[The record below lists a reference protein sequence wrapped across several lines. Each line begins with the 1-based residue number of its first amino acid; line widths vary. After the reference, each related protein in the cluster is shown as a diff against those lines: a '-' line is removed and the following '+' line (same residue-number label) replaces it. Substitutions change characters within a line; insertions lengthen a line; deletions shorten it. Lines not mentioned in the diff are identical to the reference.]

1 MEKSSSEESAIHRS
15 PSVDSLDS
23 DFVRDS
29 TSGRPFGGR
38 GFTAGAFYGSTG
50 PRGTTAQGQVGTA
63 ADTSVNI
70 GGDKSSNNKYTAPK
84 GSKYVV
90 FYLDLSF
97 VFLLEFKKYNMAR
110 GCLCCLKYMMFFFNL
125 VFWLCGCGLLG
136 VGIWLSVSQG
146 SFATF
151 SPSFP
156 SLSAANLV
164 IAIGAIVMVTGFLG
178 CLGAIKE
185 NKCLLLSFFIVLLII
200 LLAELIL
207 LILFFVYSDKVSEN
221 AKQDLKDGLSLYNT
235 DNNVGLRNAWNII
248 QAEWKCCGVVG
259 YTDWH
264 EALKE
269 KMVPDRCCQ
278 EHYQECGRNSTNMFW
293 TRGCYEKVEEWLDD
307 NKHLMGTIGM
317 CILVV
322 QLLGMAFSM
331 TLFHQIHR
339 TGKKYDA

>member
-1 MEKSSSEESAIHRS
+1 MCEKPGEGCPAPMTICSRK
-15 PSVDSLDS
+15 
-23 DFVRDS
+23 FR
-29 TSGRPFGGR
+29 RP
-38 GFTAGAFYGSTG
+38 
-50 PRGTTAQGQVGTA
+50 
-63 ADTSVNI
+63 
-70 GGDKSSNNKYTAPK
+70 
-84 GSKYVV
+84 
-90 FYLDLSF
+90 
-97 VFLLEFKKYNMAR
+97 
-110 GCLCCLKYMMFFFNL
+110 LKNRL
-125 VFWLCGCGLLG
+125 PTELCGCGLLG

-156 SLSAANLV
+156 SLSAANMV

-221 AKQDLKDGLSLYNT
+221 AKQDLKDGLALYNT
-235 DNNVGLRNAWNII
+235 DNNIGLRNAWNII
-248 QAEWKCCGVVG
+248 QAEWKCCGVTG

-269 KMVPDRCCQ
+269 KVVPDRCCQ

-293 TRGCYEKVEEWLDD
+293 TRSLHVENAATAVARSL
-307 NKHLMGTIGM
+307 KHVLKTNSTAAG
-317 CILVV
+317 L
-322 QLLGMAFSM
+322 QLIFPGSE
-331 TLFHQIHR
+331 
-339 TGKKYDA
+339 

>member
-1 MEKSSSEESAIHRS
+1 FFISPVVGKVLGRRAHHFVPLSQIDGGKQPLLSALSIRSSYKHYRYANA
-15 PSVDSLDS
+15 VTQLDS
-23 DFVRDS
+23 VSAHKCQWTVCFIKIMVVES
-29 TSGRPFGGR
+29 C
-38 GFTAGAFYGSTG
+38 G
-50 PRGTTAQGQVGTA
+50 PQGT
-63 ADTSVNI
+63 
-70 GGDKSSNNKYTAPK
+70 K
-84 GSKYVV
+84 
-90 FYLDLSF
+90 
-97 VFLLEFKKYNMAR
+97 MAR
-110 GCLCCLKYMMFFFNL
+110 
-125 VFWLCGCGLLG
+125 LCGCGLLG

-156 SLSAANLV
+156 SLSAANMV

-221 AKQDLKDGLSLYNT
+221 AKQDLKDGLALYNT
-235 DNNVGLRNAWNII
+235 DNNIGLRNAWNII
-248 QAEWKCCGVVG
+248 QAEWKCCGVTG

-269 KMVPDRCCQ
+269 KVVPDRCCQ

-293 TRGCYEKVEEWLDD
+293 TRGCYEKVEEWLED
-307 NKHLMGTIGM
+307 NKHLLGTIGM

-339 TGKKYDA
+339 SGKKYDA